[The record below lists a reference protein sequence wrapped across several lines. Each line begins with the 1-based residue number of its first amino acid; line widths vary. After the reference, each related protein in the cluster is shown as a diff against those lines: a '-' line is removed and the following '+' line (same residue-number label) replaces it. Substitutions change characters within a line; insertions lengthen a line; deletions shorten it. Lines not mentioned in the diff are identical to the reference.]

1 MDFVFEPAYPE
12 QVIARVELRERTTNR
27 LFHDKLFFVYVE
39 MPKFKKN
46 FAELEGNLEKWLYV
60 FKNMHR
66 LDTMPEGI
74 REQVLLKLF
83 QECEIANYNPQE
95 RMEYE
100 KSLKAQ
106 RDLFAVIS
114 TAEEKAKQEG
124 KIEGKVEGK
133 IEVALKAIEKGF
145 DNKTI
150 QELTGLIIQE
160 IERLRKK
167 NK

>member
-1 MDFVFEPAYPE
+1 
-12 QVIARVELRERTTNR
+12 
-27 LFHDKLFFVYVE
+27 
-39 MPKFKKN
+39 
-46 FAELEGNLEKWLYV
+46 
-60 FKNMHR
+60 
-66 LDTMPEGI
+66 
-74 REQVLLKLF
+74 
-83 QECEIANYNPQE
+83 
-95 RMEYE
+95 MEYE